1 MDWIFLIKTVFSF
14 VLILCGTWYLRRDE
28 KERYAFDT
36 FLLVGILVVSAL
48 MAGSFAVSQSG
59 PKNERVRITALND
72 RNPASKENTIYLTG
86 VYANGKKIAIKK
98 TKGGA
103 WYLKDSWYVWRA
115 PKDDKNPGE
124 LSQSIELELPT
135 GKNRSIH
142 FLANDHKGLVKIE
155 YADTVQVL
163 DCYSPEKKTLRVSL
177 KNTLSNILTREAWLK
192 LAVSLLLATL
202 LSLFLIAMADRV
214 RRGKQCLPLAD
225 TASLPVTYERDDA
238 LALKGIAIQLL
249 LLYHLFL
256 PGLYDNYSISIF
268 PFLSLPFAQVI
279 RYCKICVPLF
289 AFMSGYGLFLSY
301 RKNTFSDTKWFILR
315 YIKTFSG
322 FWLIVVLS
330 WIVCQMINGRT
341 AATYFGKNVGTGVV
355 SMILDF
361 AGLANLFGI
370 NSICGTWWYMSAAL
384 VFILLTPLVARREG
398 KNLFLYCVAACVL
411 VRVVAGGNMNNFY
424 GGDWIGR
431 TPYSFLLAFLMGA
444 LFAKHN
450 ILVRVANA
458 RYRWIRFV
466 VEIFLLVMSFKL
478 YIGLPSQTFF
488 DINWGL
494 LPLPFIMLCV
504 DFIVPCRGIH
514 PVLVFLGRH
523 SMNIFLTHTF
533 IRGFYFNDFIYSFK
547 HFIIVYLVLL
557 FSSLML
563 SLLLEQFKKTL
574 RYDVFI
580 DGLCDRITGYKF

>member
-214 RRGKQCLPLAD
+214 KRGKQCLPLAD

-238 LALKGIAIQLL
+238 LALKGIAILVML
-249 LLYHLFL
+249 MHHLFL
-256 PGLYDNYSISIF
+256 AGRFNANNLSFAPFSVSTITAIANY
-268 PFLSLPFAQVI
+268 A
-279 RYCKICVPLF
+279 KICVSMY

-361 AGLANLFGI
+361 AGLSNLFGI

-384 VFILLTPLVARREG
+384 VFILLTPLVARKEG
-398 KNLFLYCVAACVL
+398 KNCFLYCLVACVF
-411 VRVVAGGNMNNFY
+411 VRVIAGGKMESFHIY
-424 GGDWIGR
+424 LGGPN
-431 TPYSFLLAFLMGA
+431 PYPFLLAFLMGV
-444 LFAKHN
+444 LFAKQDIIN
-450 ILVRVANA
+450 KIVNA
-458 RYRWIRFV
+458 KYRWLRLV
-466 VEIFLLVMSFKL
+466 VYFPLLIGAYKL
-478 YIGLPSQTFF
+478 YHMLSTPIFF
-488 DINWGL
+488 DIKWGL
-494 LPLPFIMLCV
+494 LPLLVILFCIEFVIP
-504 DFIVPCRGIH
+504 RGGMH
-514 PVLVFLGRH
+514 QCLVFLGKH
-523 SMNIFLTHTF
+523 SMNIFLIHTF
-533 IRGFYFNDFIYSFK
+533 IQRIYFNDFIYSFK
-547 HFIIVYLVLL
+547 HFTVVYLALL
-557 FSSLML
+557 FSSLVL
-563 SLLLEQFKKTL
+563 SLLLEQIKKAL